1 MSNPPPKK
9 LPNSQRYI
17 SLSKRTPNK
26 LKMIPKLHSK
36 NLFLLDTEF
45 KKERE
50 AKYTNEIKY
59 VEISIVLDISSLKL
73 KRAHIERST

>member
-1 MSNPPPKK
+1 
-9 LPNSQRYI
+9 
-17 SLSKRTPNK
+17 
-26 LKMIPKLHSK
+26 MIPKLHSK